1 MRGGFF
7 MSRSNIALYEPPKPM
22 GVAELRDSS
31 NQVTQDDLEL
41 FYRGYYMQLDK
52 DFVSAK
58 MVYIQ
63 LLKSKHLRTNAVILH
78 NISMCDKEIG

>member
-22 GVAELRDSS
+22 DVSDLRESCS
-31 NQVTQDDLEL
+31 KVTQEDLEL
-41 FYRGYYMQLDK
+41 FYRGYYKQLDK
-52 DFVSAK
+52 DFVGAK
-58 MVYIQ
+58 MIYIQ
-63 LLKSKHLRTNAVILH
+63 CIKTSYLRTNSVILH